1 MQAFETIRNGF
12 SAWLDRVAEVTIAA
26 IVRFKSIPTISLV
39 EGEDGHLS
47 VLSGDHM
54 DATGAVDAG
63 LELENGHVAGRP
75 SPQLQL
81 ALKGGRVEL
90 LLRSER
96 FLFKTLELPSRAT
109 EFLAGVVR
117 SQIDRLTPWS
127 ADEAAFGVSAPV
139 DVGGG
144 RIAVTVAATAKE
156 MLDPLVQAFTAL
168 GVCSVKISAPPA
180 EAAPGVSTIAIVQEN
195 VGGILDI
202 RLARRIVLAVLASA
216 LLIAA
221 TANIA
226 SAIVDNSLQARQDEL
241 ARQIARTRAA
251 ALAARNAPGD
261 PRTLAEQALVRR
273 KNKSPSPVV
282 ALEILS
288 QILPDD
294 TYLTELRIDSDKL
307 RLTGITREAPNLIRL
322 IEQSHHFS
330 QAMFF
335 APITRSPS
343 DPGDR
348 FNIEA
353 RMEPNFSLTP

>member
-1 MQAFETIRNGF
+1 MQAFETIRNEF
-12 SAWLDRVAEVTIAA
+12 SAWLDRVAEVAIAA

-47 VLSGDHM
+47 VLPEDKH
-54 DATGAVDAG
+54 ATGTADAG
-63 LELENGHVAGRP
+63 LKLENGHVEGRP
-75 SPQLQL
+75 PPQLEL

-96 FLFKTLELPSRAT
+96 FVFKTLELPSRAA
-109 EFLAGVVR
+109 EFLTGVVR
-117 SQIDRLTPWS
+117 SQVDRLTPWS
-127 ADEAAFGVSAPV
+127 PDKAVFGVSAPV

-144 RIAVTVAATAKE
+144 RIAVTVAATDKG
-156 MLDPLVQAFTAL
+156 MLGPYVQAFTAL
-168 GVCSVKISAPPA
+168 GACSVKISTRAA
-180 EAAPGVSTIAIVQEN
+180 EAAPDVPTIEIVQEN

-202 RLARRIVLAVLASA
+202 RLARKLLLGVLACA

-226 SAIVDNSLQARQDEL
+226 SALVNNSLQARQDEL

-251 ALAARNAPGD
+251 ALATRNAPGD
-261 PRTLAEQALVRR
+261 PKTLAERALVGR
-273 KNKSPSPVV
+273 KNQSPSPVV

-294 TYLTELRIDSDKL
+294 TYLTDLRIESDKL

-330 QAMFF
+330 QAAFF
-335 APITRSPS
+335 APITRSS
-343 DPGDR
+343 TDPGDR

-353 RMEPNFSLTP
+353 RMEPDFSLTP

>member
-1 MQAFETIRNGF
+1 MQAYERIKREF
-12 SAWLDRVAEVTIAA
+12 SSWLDRVAEVMIAA
-26 IVRFKSIPTISLV
+26 IVRFRSIPTVSLV
-39 EGEDGHLS
+39 EEEDGRLSVVPADKEATGPAADAGLKLEDGHF
-47 VLSGDHM
+47 H
-54 DATGAVDAG
+54 
-63 LELENGHVAGRP
+63 GRVP
-75 SPQLQL
+75 PQLEL
-81 ALKGGRVEL
+81 ALKRGRVEL

-96 FLFKTLELPSRAT
+96 FIFKSLELPSRAA
-109 EFLAGVVR
+109 EFLTGVVR

-127 ADEAAFGVSAPV
+127 ADQAAFGVSAPV

-144 RIAVTVAATAKE
+144 RIAVTVAATARE
-156 MLDPLVQAFTAL
+156 MVAPFLHAFTAL
-168 GVCSVKISAPPA
+168 GAGSVKISARAA
-180 EAAPGVSTIAIVQEN
+180 EAAPDVPAIAVVQEN

-202 RLARRIVLAVLASA
+202 RLARRILVGVLAAAS
-216 LLIAA
+216 LIAA
-221 TANIA
+221 IANIA
-226 SAIVDNSLQARQDEL
+226 SAVVNDRLEARQDEL
-241 ARQIARTRAA
+241 ARQISRTRAA
-251 ALAARNAPGD
+251 VMAARNAPGD
-261 PRTLAEQALVRR
+261 PKTLAERALVSR

-294 TYLTELRIDSDKL
+294 TYLTELRIESDKL

-330 QAMFF
+330 QAMFS

-353 RMEPNFSLTP
+353 RIEPDFSLTP

>member
-1 MQAFETIRNGF
+1 MQAFGTIKKQF
-12 SAWLDRVAEVTIAA
+12 SAWLDRVAEVMIAA
-26 IVRFKSIPTISLV
+26 IVRLRSIPTISIV
-39 EGEDGHLS
+39 EGEDGHFS
-47 VLSGDHM
+47 VLPEDHKAGVT
-54 DATGAVDAG
+54 DTG
-63 LELENGHVAGRP
+63 LRLENGRIAGKIAP
-75 SPQLQL
+75 PLEL

-96 FLFKTLELPSRAT
+96 FIFKTMELPSRAA
-109 EFLAGVVR
+109 EFLTGVVR

-127 ADEAAFGVSAPV
+127 ADEVSFGVSAPV

-156 MLDPLVQAFTAL
+156 MLAPFLHAFTAL
-168 GVCSVKISAPPA
+168 GACSVKISAGAA
-180 EAAPGVSTIAIVQEN
+180 ELASDLPTIAIVEEN

-202 RLARRIVLAVLASA
+202 RLARRTLLAVLASA

-221 TANIA
+221 IANLA
-226 SAIVDNSLQARQDEL
+226 SAVVNHSLQARQDEL

-251 ALAARNAPGD
+251 MLAAHSAPGD
-261 PRTLAEQALVRR
+261 PKTLAEQALARR

-294 TYLTELRIDSDKL
+294 TYLTELRIESDKL

-353 RMEPNFSLTP
+353 RMEPNFALTP